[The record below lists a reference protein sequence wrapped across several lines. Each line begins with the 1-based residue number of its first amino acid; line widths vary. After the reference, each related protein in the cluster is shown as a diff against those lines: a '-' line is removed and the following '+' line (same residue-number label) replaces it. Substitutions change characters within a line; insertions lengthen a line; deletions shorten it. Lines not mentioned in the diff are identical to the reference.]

1 MNMVGVPCIKEH
13 LWEEKER
20 KGKAAELKP
29 GVGPALHPSPA
40 QHASPA
46 ERPSPAQQSSSTGA
60 GTTAVLFLHAHIHT
74 YVQKDT

>member
-20 KGKAAELKP
+20 KGKAAELEP

-46 ERPSPAQQSSSTGA
+46 ECPSPAQHPSPAQPSSSTGA

-74 YVQKDT
+74 